1 MRVPNQAK
9 RGALFSVKLLIKLR
23 WKKEE
28 WYQHNYFG
36 TLVPTYLRNYV
47 LVNFFDLYSGVN
59 LNLNC
64 GKGKIIKY
72 SCFLIF
78 TNRTDYGQI
87 SLEKSS
93 EPTRTRESSMRI
105 LIPSKVLA

>member
-1 MRVPNQAK
+1 MRVPK

-78 TNRTDYGQI
+78 TNRGQI
-87 SLEKSS
+87 MAKFRLKNLPNPH
-93 EPTRTRESSMRI
+93 EPGN
-105 LIPSKVLA
+105 LQCGY

>member
-47 LVNFFDLYSGVN
+47 LVIV
-59 LNLNC
+59 
-64 GKGKIIKY
+64 
-72 SCFLIF
+72 
-78 TNRTDYGQI
+78 
-87 SLEKSS
+87 EK
-93 EPTRTRESSMRI
+93 EN
-105 LIPSKVLA
+105 

>member
-47 LVNFFDLYSGVN
+47 LVIVEKENYIF
-59 LNLNC
+59 
-64 GKGKIIKY
+64 KIKIITAV
-72 SCFLIF
+72 FNF
-78 TNRTDYGQI
+78 
-87 SLEKSS
+87 
-93 EPTRTRESSMRI
+93 
-105 LIPSKVLA
+105 